1 MVKYRID
8 RARRLIEITIAGVYL
23 LEHAQALARSLR
35 ADPAFDREFS
45 QIIDCRDADLSN
57 LSTADLREIAADL
70 LSVPGRRIAIL
81 SKDSSDEALVR
92 LYATYVQ
99 LTENKSVLRSF
110 HDLDSAIAWIGEI
123 R

>member
-1 MVKYRID
+1 MVKFRID
-8 RARRLIEITIAGVYL
+8 RARRRIEIEIAGDYL
-23 LEHAQALARSLR
+23 IEHAQTLARNLR
-35 ADPAFDREFS
+35 ADPDFDREFS

-57 LSTADLREIAADL
+57 LSTEDLREIAADL
-70 LSVPGRRIAIL
+70 LSVPGRRIAIV

-110 HDLDSAIAWIGEI
+110 HDFDSAIAWIEET

>member
-110 HDLDSAIAWIGEI
+110 HDLDSAIAWIGED

>member
-1 MVKYRID
+1 MVKFRID
-8 RARRLIEITIAGVYL
+8 RARRLIEIEIAGNYL
-23 LEHAQALARSLR
+23 LEHAQTLARNLR
-35 ADPAFDREFS
+35 ADPDFDPEFA
-45 QIIDCRDADLSN
+45 QIIDCRDADLSS
-57 LSTADLREIAADL
+57 LTTEDLREIAADL
-70 LSVPGRRIAIL
+70 LSVPGRRIAIV

-110 HDLDSAIAWIGEI
+110 HDRGSAIAWIEEA

>member
-8 RARRLIEITIAGVYL
+8 RARRRIQITIAGVYL

-110 HDLDSAIAWIGEI
+110 HDLDSAIAWIGED